1 MILVLILN
9 LYIENDTLDIK
20 TNRGL
25 FINKVRE
32 VLTQIKRYNN
42 GTDGKY
48 LYILLTLVVCYKI
61 GKGTLT
67 DHIGV
72 AAIYGALV
80 GYALSAL
87 WGKNAGKEKENGNA

>member
-1 MILVLILN
+1 MIRWILKP
-9 LYIENDTLDIK
+9 IEDYLSTK
-20 TNRGL
+20 S
-25 FINKVRE
+25 
-32 VLTQIKRYNN
+32 
-42 GTDGKY
+42 GKSS
-48 LYILLTLVVCYKI
+48 LRLNVTTMVQTANICIFLLTLVVCYKI